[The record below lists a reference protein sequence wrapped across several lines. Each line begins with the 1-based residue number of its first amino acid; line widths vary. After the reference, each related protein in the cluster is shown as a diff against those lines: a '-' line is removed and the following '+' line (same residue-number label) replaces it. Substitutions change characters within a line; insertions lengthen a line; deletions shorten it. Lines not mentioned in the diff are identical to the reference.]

1 MKFFRKDIHMVRYS
15 RPLKVLCIFFIVL
28 AAGLSGMADAQD
40 SPVNLTLQ
48 QAIKMAVEKNLDV
61 KAELYNSASAEADVR
76 GSMGI
81 YDPLL
86 TLLSNYKES
95 NTLPAS
101 TFLSGASVSRQKV
114 LEYNAGINQLIPFG
128 GTLGLAFDNTW
139 NRNNSDPARFFNKYY
154 QSDLTLS
161 FTQPL
166 LKNFGREATELNIEV
181 AKYGKVGALEQFKT
195 KLTDIV
201 SRVRTQY
208 SLLYSLRENLEV
220 RKTSLALAERI
231 LNDTQAQ
238 VRAGVLPAMEVLNA
252 RFGVATMQKNLIDAE
267 RALKDQFDVLRIL
280 LQLPI
285 GQEIVPVDIPYREKY
300 EVDESATIKKALEER
315 PELRQLR
322 VTLKTSELQ
331 SRVARN
337 QTLPDLSLSLST
349 AFTGL
354 APEYRRD
361 LERVGSGKYPVWGG
375 GLQFT
380 YPIGNRAAE
389 NTYIKS
395 KLKVEQTQTQVGS
408 LEDTVVNDVRNA
420 IRALQSS
427 YKQLDVTSR
436 GSAYAEQR
444 LQAYIKKQKV
454 GLATNKDVLDVE
466 NDLVTAKGNQI
477 QALADYNNA
486 ITALWKAS
494 GELLSRE
501 GIKVTEKDADALY
514 EKNR

>member
-1 MKFFRKDIHMVRYS
+1 
-15 RPLKVLCIFFIVL
+15 VL
-28 AAGLSGMADAQD
+28 AAGLPGLAYAQD
-40 SPVNLTLQ
+40 SPLNLTLR

-76 GSMGI
+76 GNMGI

-86 TLLSNYKES
+86 TLLTNYRES
-95 NTLPAS
+95 NTLAS
-101 TFLSGASVSRQKV
+101 SVFISGTQVSRQKE

-128 GTLGLAFDNTW
+128 GTLGLAFDNLW
-139 NRNNSDPARFFNKYY
+139 NRNNSDPTRFLNKYY

-161 FTQPL
+161 FKQPL

-181 AKYGKVGALEQFKT
+181 AKYSKVGALEQFKT

-201 SRVRTQY
+201 SQVRIQY

-220 RKTSLALAERI
+220 KKTSLALAEKI

-238 VRAGVLPAMEVLNA
+238 VKAGVLPAMEILNA
-252 RFGVATMQKNLIDAE
+252 QFGVATMQKNLIDAE
-267 RALKDQFDVLRIL
+267 RALKDQIDVLRVL

-285 GQEIVPVDIPYREKY
+285 GQEILPIDIPFQDKY
-300 EVDESATIKKALEER
+300 EVEESAAIKKALEER

-322 VTLKTSELQ
+322 ITMKTSELET
-331 SRVARN
+331 RVARN
-337 QTLPDLSLSLST
+337 QTLPDLSLNLST

-354 APEYRRD
+354 GQEYRRD

-375 GLQFT
+375 GLQLT

-389 NTYIKS
+389 NTYIKN
-395 KLKVEQTQTQVGS
+395 KLKTEQVQTQVRS

-420 IRALQSS
+420 IRAMQSS

-501 GIKVTEKDADALY
+501 GINVTEKDADALY